1 MQSQNPQLQPC
12 CHVSFSRTWTPNCF
26 SQTFPVCLLPPQT
39 EEKPAA
45 TMAAVQKLEG
55 SSHPRKRWKNIFG
68 PSFSCHCQF
77 QVYELDSK
85 IGRIMVAQILKMS
98 QSNKNLN
105 CQIIQGEL
113 SSVPIF
119 NCSPRLLW
127 QVPQSELDESE
138 GECFTKSAQN

>member
-1 MQSQNPQLQPC
+1 
-12 CHVSFSRTWTPNCF
+12 
-26 SQTFPVCLLPPQT
+26 
-39 EEKPAA
+39 
-45 TMAAVQKLEG
+45 
-55 SSHPRKRWKNIFG
+55 
-68 PSFSCHCQF
+68 
-77 QVYELDSK
+77 
-85 IGRIMVAQILKMS
+85 MVAQILKMS